1 MASATSATSPFNYN
15 SLNNQPAP
23 GSTSVQAANG
33 SSTGSGTAAA
43 SAQSLQN
50 NFLTLLTAQL
60 NAQDPLNPMDNSQ
73 LTSQMAQ
80 ISQVSGLQTLNQTMQ
95 QLVTAQN
102 STQSLMASSMIG
114 KNVMVAGNAL
124 TAPAA
129 GKTVQAGVVL
139 SGPAASVTISVLDKN
154 GNVVDSVPLTNPGAG
169 LNTFSWDGTDA
180 NKNPLPAGNYTF
192 TAQVTQ
198 ASAGGTT
205 TATAYSNQQ
214 VKAVSWAQGTPMLV
228 LSGNT
233 QVPLSSV
240 AQMS

>member
-1 MASATSATSPFNYN
+1 M
-15 SLNNQPAP
+15 AP
-23 GSTSVQAANG
+23 GSSSIQAANG
-33 SSTGSGTAAA
+33 SSGGNTTSAT

-114 KNVMVAGNAL
+114 KNVMVAGNTIAS
-124 TAPAA
+124 PAA
-129 GKTVQAGVVL
+129 GQTTQAGVVL
-139 SGPAASVTISVLDKN
+139 SGPAAAVTINVLDSN
-154 GNVVDSVPLTNPGAG
+154 GNKVDSVTLSNPSAG
-169 LNTFSWDGTDA
+169 LNTFAWDGTDG
-180 NKNPLPAGNYTF
+180 NKNPLPAGKYTF
-192 TAQVTQ
+192 QAQVAQ

-205 TATAYSNQQ
+205 TATGYSNQQ
-214 VKAVSWAQGTPMLV
+214 VTAVSWAQGTPMLV
-228 LSGNT
+228 LAGNT